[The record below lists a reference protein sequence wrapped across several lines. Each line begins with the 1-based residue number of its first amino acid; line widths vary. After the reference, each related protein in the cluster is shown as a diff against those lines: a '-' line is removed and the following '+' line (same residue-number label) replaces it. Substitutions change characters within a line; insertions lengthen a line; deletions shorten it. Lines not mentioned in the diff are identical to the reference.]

1 MNHPIVTD
9 DETMELLAYLYGCI
23 EGNLFSGGRA
33 GDDGRSA
40 TL

>member
-9 DETMELLAYLYGCI
+9 DETMELLAYLYGYMGEEEKATWC
-23 EGNLFSGGRA
+23 A